1 MSHNLVC
8 TNISLLFNC
17 RFNILLT
24 GTCRNNRKGWPK
36 NILKMEKQVQRGTY
50 QIAICHEYNL
60 VAIQWKDSRVVNHLS
75 SYLQLGVGNVRR
87 RTGQETISVPCPKT
101 IIHYQENVGGV
112 DRADQMRA
120 HFGGFAAMGHFKKW
134 YKKTLLAVLDMMLH
148 NARLM
153 WNMSV
158 ESDYG
163 RANGRKHLERYKFM
177 HAVAH
182 ELLHYKTES
191 LVSPPRRVI
200 EDRVIENVIGA
211 PTVAGTNVGTML
223 QEAASTSCTKK
234 VQPNSCSRCVVCQ
247 LELSL
252 MRTAIAKVEKT
263 TRVLKAKRLELINSV
278 SEGSRKGLSTCT
290 CCKGDKGGLT
300 AHSDPSVM
308 VKKRIHTQ
316 AKSVAWRFYTLRLAA
331 ICGNGNELELPRSDF
346 HAQ

>member
-1 MSHNLVC
+1 
-8 TNISLLFNC
+8 
-17 RFNILLT
+17 
-24 GTCRNNRKGWPK
+24 
-36 NILKMEKQVQRGTY
+36 MEKQVQRGTY

-60 VAIQWKDSRVVNHLS
+60 VAIQWKVSREVNHLS
-75 SYLQLGVGNVRR
+75 SYLQLGVANVRR

-101 IIHYQENVGGV
+101 IIHYQENMGGV
-112 DRADQMRA
+112 DQADQMRA

-158 ESDYG
+158 DSDYG
-163 RANGRKHLERYKFM
+163 RANGWK

-200 EDRVIENVIGA
+200 ERVVENVIGA
-211 PTVAGTNVGTML
+211 PGIAGTNVGTMF
-223 QEAASTSCTKK
+223 QDATSACTSKK
-234 VQPNSCSRCVVCQ
+234 VQQNSCSQCVVCQ

-252 MRTAIAKVEKT
+252 MRTTIAKTEKT
-263 TRVLKAKRLELINSV
+263 SRVLKAKRLELLNSV

-300 AHSDPSVM
+300 AHSDPLVM
-308 VKKRIHTQ
+308 VKKRIHTLFPSEMSCMEILHSEVGRELWKRGERMG
-316 AKSVAWRFYTLRLAA
+316 ASSKRFSCTVTRNHHYVKELRRRMIDSEVAEYFST
-331 ICGNGNELELPRSDF
+331 
-346 HAQ
+346 